1 MKNAFIVPA
10 DTVTRMLFAAAS
22 AIMDKRSR
30 EKFKLIKSDDRNW
43 WLPYFHEDTIT
54 ISLGGSSS
62 GFQFEAKMIGTHR
75 NH

>member
-54 ISLGGSSS
+54 TSLGGSSS
-62 GFQFEAKMIGTHR
+62 GFQFEAKMIGIHR